1 MARQEKI
8 TPQEA
13 VEAVIGLV
21 NMINKEQLNK
31 LNKLDEIDGLRTRL
45 DDVESSVRAFDATLS
60 QPVKVEDPT
69 LIEEGQITR
78 NHCIRYSYI
87 YAKNSY
93 KLLKDIENEILNN
106 ISDGAIILMH
116 DYIGKNSP
124 TPEALEII
132 IPALIKKG
140 YEFVTVGE
148 LISD

>member
-1 MARQEKI
+1 MAKQEKI

-21 NMINKEQLNK
+21 NMINKDQLNK
-31 LNKLDEIDGLRTRL
+31 LNKLDEIDGLKTRL

-87 YAKNSY
+87 CAKNSY
-93 KLLKDIENEILNN
+93 KLLKDIENEISGIKIELRGI
-106 ISDGAIILMH
+106 ISQLDEMRRPWW
-116 DYIGKNSP
+116 KRQSR
-124 TPEALEII
+124 
-132 IPALIKKG
+132 
-140 YEFVTVGE
+140 
-148 LISD
+148 S

>member
-31 LNKLDEIDGLRTRL
+31 LNKLDEIDGLKTRL

-93 KLLKDIENEILNN
+93 KLLKDIENEISGIKIELRGI
-106 ISDGAIILMH
+106 IS
-116 DYIGKNSP
+116 
-124 TPEALEII
+124 
-132 IPALIKKG
+132 
-140 YEFVTVGE
+140 E
-148 LISD
+148 LDEMRRPWWKRQSRY

>member
-1 MARQEKI
+1 MAKQEKI

-21 NMINKEQLNK
+21 NMINKDQLNK
-31 LNKLDEIDGLRTRL
+31 LNNLDEIDGLKTRL

-93 KLLKDIENEILNN
+93 KLLKDIENEISGIKIELRGI
-106 ISDGAIILMH
+106 IS
-116 DYIGKNSP
+116 
-124 TPEALEII
+124 
-132 IPALIKKG
+132 
-140 YEFVTVGE
+140 E
-148 LISD
+148 LDEMRRPWWKRQSRS

>member
-31 LNKLDEIDGLRTRL
+31 LNKLDEIDGLKTRL

-93 KLLKDIENEILNN
+93 KLLKDIENEISGIKIELRGI
-106 ISDGAIILMH
+106 ISQLDEMRRPWW
-116 DYIGKNSP
+116 KRQSR
-124 TPEALEII
+124 
-132 IPALIKKG
+132 
-140 YEFVTVGE
+140 
-148 LISD
+148 S

>member
-21 NMINKEQLNK
+21 NMINKDQLNK
-31 LNKLDEIDGLRTRL
+31 LNKLDEIDGLKTRL

-93 KLLKDIENEILNN
+93 KLLKDIENEISGIKIELRGI
-106 ISDGAIILMH
+106 IS
-116 DYIGKNSP
+116 
-124 TPEALEII
+124 
-132 IPALIKKG
+132 
-140 YEFVTVGE
+140 E
-148 LISD
+148 LDEMRRPWWKRQSRS

>member
-31 LNKLDEIDGLRTRL
+31 LNKLDEIDGLKTRL

-93 KLLKDIENEILNN
+93 KLLKDIENEISGIKIELRGI
-106 ISDGAIILMH
+106 IS
-116 DYIGKNSP
+116 
-124 TPEALEII
+124 
-132 IPALIKKG
+132 
-140 YEFVTVGE
+140 E
-148 LISD
+148 LDEMRRPWWKRQSRS

>member
-31 LNKLDEIDGLRTRL
+31 LNKLDEIDGLKTRL

-93 KLLKDIENEILNN
+93 KLLKEIEAA
-106 ISDGAIILMH
+106 ISDIKVELKEIKSQLDELKQPWWRKLYGSLPIGFKNAI
-116 DYIGKNSP
+116 N
-124 TPEALEII
+124 
-132 IPALIKKG
+132 
-140 YEFVTVGE
+140 
-148 LISD
+148 

>member
-1 MARQEKI
+1 MAKQEKI

-13 VEAVIGLV
+13 VEAIIGLV
-21 NMINKEQLNK
+21 NMINKDQLNK
-31 LNKLDEIDGLRTRL
+31 LNKLDEIDGLKTRL

-93 KLLKDIENEILNN
+93 KLLKDIENEISGIKIELRGI
-106 ISDGAIILMH
+106 ISQLDEMRRPWW
-116 DYIGKNSP
+116 KRQSR
-124 TPEALEII
+124 
-132 IPALIKKG
+132 
-140 YEFVTVGE
+140 
-148 LISD
+148 S

>member
-21 NMINKEQLNK
+21 NMNNKEQLNK
-31 LNKLDEIDGLRTRL
+31 LNKLDEIDGLKTRL

-93 KLLKDIENEILNN
+93 KLLKDIENEISGIKIELRGI
-106 ISDGAIILMH
+106 IS
-116 DYIGKNSP
+116 
-124 TPEALEII
+124 
-132 IPALIKKG
+132 
-140 YEFVTVGE
+140 E
-148 LISD
+148 LDEMRRPWWKRQSRS

>member
-21 NMINKEQLNK
+21 NMINKDQLNK
-31 LNKLDEIDGLRTRL
+31 LNKLDEIDGLKTRL

-78 NHCIRYSYI
+78 NYCIRYSYI

-93 KLLKDIENEILNN
+93 KLLKEIETEISGIKIELRGI
-106 ISDGAIILMH
+106 ISQLDEMRRPWW
-116 DYIGKNSP
+116 KRQSR
-124 TPEALEII
+124 
-132 IPALIKKG
+132 
-140 YEFVTVGE
+140 
-148 LISD
+148 S